1 MATHHRVQRASVT
14 GNAPRSKISLKN
26 GENGRHASVGRLL
39 TVELTIIAF
48 SVTVLA
54 VIFGAAMDWYYA
66 REQKISEAV
75 SRVEGYH
82 AAFTNMTHRLD
93 TEGIEELTRLI
104 ALDPDIHAFRSVNR
118 FGKIVAEAG
127 DYSTTTRTKIE
138 LEVPDDVDPRF
149 IAARSSY
156 FLNVPS
162 FHNGIF
168 QRIVLTLLTATM
180 LGIFVVFVAFRRLK
194 RAIVS
199 PLEALH
205 EAVKRRSASGT
216 WASSGVTTPTE
227 IAALDREIGSA
238 FAHVST
244 VNNRIEQNI
253 DALKNT
259 LSYYGIAIRYYAND
273 GLVTDFGEITGAHM
287 EGLLPDSA
295 ADGKAAFIADC
306 REQIEAAQ
314 AVVTETSLGTS
325 YMPHILLQYALAF
338 DDRTYFTVTL
348 FALQTGAFAIVI
360 ADVTQTRRMEIES
373 TKRQRLEVVG
383 HLSSGIAHD
392 FNNILGIILGQAE
405 LLRYS
410 EDKIVERL
418 SLIIKACN
426 RGSRLT
432 KGLLSFARASDL
444 NAQPMDVNDLASGL
458 LHWSRDIISA
468 NIDVETVLDSG
479 AWIIEAD
486 PSMAE
491 NALLNLILNA
501 RDAMPNGGR
510 LTIETRNVVVDETYL
525 FDRNETLRPG
535 RYVVLSVTDTGTGI
549 DKNTMERIF
558 DPFFTT
564 KAAGKGS
571 GLGLSSVL
579 GFMRQSNGT
588 IRAYSE
594 VDKGTT
600 FKLYFPVAE
609 RIRKRPAQSQIGVN
623 EIARAGHLL
632 VVEDE
637 SDLLNFVKT
646 VLDASGHQVVVASE
660 ADEAAE
666 IFAKHPETEI
676 LITDVNMPGTM
687 NGIQL
692 ANTLRSKKPE
702 LKVILTSGHASESI
716 VHGNG
721 ANVNDIRLTKPV
733 SRRVLMEAVN
743 RLLVEIDGT

>member
-1 MATHHRVQRASVT
+1 MTDDT
-14 GNAPRSKISLKN
+14 PRNEISLKN
-26 GENGRHASVGRLL
+26 GGNRQHASVGRLL
-39 TVELTIIAF
+39 TIELAIIAF
-48 SVTVLA
+48 SVTALA
-54 VIFGAAMDWYYA
+54 VFFGAALDWYYA
-66 REQKISEAV
+66 REQNISEAV

-127 DYSTTTRTKIE
+127 DYTTSTQMKIE
-138 LEVPDDVDPRF
+138 LEVPDDIDPSF

-156 FLNVPS
+156 FLDVQS

-168 QRIVLTLLTATM
+168 ERIILTLSTATM

-194 RAIVS
+194 RAIVT

-205 EAVKRRSASGT
+205 EAVKRHSASGT
-216 WASSGVTTPTE
+216 WASSGVSNPTE

-259 LSYYGIAIRYYAND
+259 LSFYGIAIRYYAND
-273 GLVTDFGEITGAHM
+273 GLVTDFGQMTGPHV
-287 EGLLPDSA
+287 EGLLPDRA
-295 ADGKAAFIADC
+295 TDGKAEFIASC
-306 REQIEAAQ
+306 REQIESAQ
-314 AVVTETSLGTS
+314 AIVTETSLGTGS
-325 YMPHILLQYALAF
+325 MRHILLQYALEFA
-338 DDRTYFTVTL
+338 DRSYFTVTL

-383 HLSSGIAHD
+383 YLSAGIAHD

-405 LLRYS
+405 LLRN
-410 EDKIVERL
+410 DKNQIIERL

-479 AWIIEAD
+479 AWTIEAD
-486 PSMAE
+486 PAMAE

-510 LTIETRNVVVDETYL
+510 LTIETRNVVVDESYL
-525 FDRNETLRPG
+525 FDRHESLRPG
-535 RYVVLSVTDTGTGI
+535 RYVVLSVTDTGTGM
-549 DKNTMERIF
+549 DKSTMDRIF

-564 KAAGKGS
+564 KATGKGS

-600 FKLYFPVAE
+600 FKLFFPVTDKVRKKPALP
-609 RIRKRPAQSQIGVN
+609 RIGAN
-623 EIARAGHLL
+623 EMVRAGHLL

-637 SDLLNFVKT
+637 GDLLNFVKLT
-646 VLDASGHQVVVASE
+646 LEASGHNVIVASE
-660 ADEAAE
+660 AELATE
-666 IFAKHPETEI
+666 MFSKHPETEI

-692 ANTLRSKKPE
+692 ASALRAKKPE
-702 LKVILTSGHASESI
+702 LKVILTSGHASEAI

-733 SRRVLMEAVN
+733 SRRELLEAVN
-743 RLLVEIDGT
+743 KLLVEIGGAKTQ